1 MAKLKRDTDVK
12 DEMYSRVK
20 RVYGVF
26 ILVALLVV
34 VRLVWVSAFSSET
47 AYNAERLERRIFI
60 VDSVYS
66 RRGSILARDGEPLAT
81 SILRYR
87 VDFDMASDGFD
98 SLALFREQADSGRG
112 VPPPH
117 DRGAQQTLPRCLPQG
132 YDGAAL
138 GGLLRPYMGHAAA

>member
-87 VDFDMASDGFD
+87 VDFDMASD
-98 SLALFREQADSGRG
+98 
-112 VPPPH
+112 
-117 DRGAQQTLPRCLPQG
+117 
-132 YDGAAL
+132 
-138 GGLLRPYMGHAAA
+138 